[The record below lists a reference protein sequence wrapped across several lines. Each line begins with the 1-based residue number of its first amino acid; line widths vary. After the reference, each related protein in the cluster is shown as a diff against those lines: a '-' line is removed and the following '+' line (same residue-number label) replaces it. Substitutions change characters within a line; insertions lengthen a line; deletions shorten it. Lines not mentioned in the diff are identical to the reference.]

1 MPVANFTPA
10 MLAAQ
15 QASNAALSLDVRL
28 KAALDAYELLH
39 HERVRHGA
47 MVERNAEVA
56 DRARKWWRHHVAA
69 VHPGVLPE
77 PGATLI
83 NLEGD
88 PMYPAICNCPDGLDR
103 LAESIQGSIEWG
115 EMYGSG

>member
-1 MPVANFTPA
+1 MTRSNFTPA

-15 QASNAALSLDVRL
+15 QASNAALPLDVRL

-39 HERVRHGA
+39 HERVRHGV

-56 DRARKWWRHHVAA
+56 ERARRWWRVHVAK

-77 PGATLI
+77 QMATLI
-83 NLEGD
+83 NFEGD
-88 PMYPAICNCPDGLDR
+88 PIYEPICDCAGLSH
-103 LAESIQGSIEWG
+103 LASSIQGNIEWG
-115 EMYGSG
+115 EAYG